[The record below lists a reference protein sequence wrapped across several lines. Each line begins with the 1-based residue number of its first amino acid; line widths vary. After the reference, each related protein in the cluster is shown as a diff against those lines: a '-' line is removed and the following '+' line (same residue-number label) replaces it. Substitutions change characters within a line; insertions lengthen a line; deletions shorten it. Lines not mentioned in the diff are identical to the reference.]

1 MHCSVY
7 KGARRPNTY
16 VFVPGPDDFSALSP
30 ALRDTMGELIHVMD
44 LVLYPGRRLARAEA
58 GRVMRSLLTRG
69 CWVQLP
75 PDADHLEPASAA
87 SHRAAS

>member
-16 VFVPGPDDFSALSP
+16 VFVPGRDDFSALSP
-30 ALRDTMGELIHVMD
+30 ALHDTLGELTHVMD
-44 LVLYPGRRLARAEA
+44 LVLFPGRRLARAEV

-75 PDADHLEPASAA
+75 PEEDQLDPTSGG
-87 SHRAAS
+87 